1 MPTAN
6 ESVRRYYL
14 VDWDGCVL
22 IFFRARFSWLC
33 LLLFLHTHTHTHTQ
47 SATHIRFSWL
57 CLLLFF
63 TRALISPSGFR
74 LYSYERIAQSF
85 VYEDCTN
92 RRRRNQIDTCLQSQ
106 EWERWSQKNESPH
119 DSVVGVFSDVHVV
132 FTLKGVPLGNN
143 VHFQSHHQCIE
154 VYRIRVAS
162 LRLLAKSAL
171 CRFYTT

>member
-22 IFFRARFSWLC
+22 ILFRA
-33 LLLFLHTHTHTHTQ
+33 
-47 SATHIRFSWL
+47 RFSWL

-106 EWERWSQKNESPH
+106 EWERWSEKNERDEEEDTCLQSQEWERWSQKNERDTVRYSQRQPVMRRRIH
-119 DSVVGVFSDVHVV
+119 AYSQRR
-132 FTLKGVPLGNN
+132 TKIWYC
-143 VHFQSHHQCIE
+143 QSHKYKIFIL
-154 VYRIRVAS
+154 VLAS
-162 LRLLAKSAL
+162 NRLK
-171 CRFYTT
+171 